1 MNTGGRDTVGHCSC
15 ALESSNSGDAGMGR
29 KRTGRQDHSDN
40 CFGLLLELPCSTSLL
55 EEHPNAKGSS
65 SYIDSSWSK
74 HTHSGLQR
82 QSWQ

>member
-40 CFGLLLELPCSTSLL
+40 CFGAVIRAAMQHISTRRT
-55 EEHPNAKGSS
+55 P
-65 SYIDSSWSK
+65 
-74 HTHSGLQR
+74 
-82 QSWQ
+82 